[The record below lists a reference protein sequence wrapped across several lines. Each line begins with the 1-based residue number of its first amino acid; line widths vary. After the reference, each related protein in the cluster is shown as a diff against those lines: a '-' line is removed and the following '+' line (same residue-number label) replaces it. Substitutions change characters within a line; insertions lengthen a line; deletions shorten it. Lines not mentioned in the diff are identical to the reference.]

1 MANPAQCGHNSCFR
15 RIAAMLRRVFA
26 IIAVLSAMGFVAFVG
41 LGIRQHFAIDQF
53 HIYRWNPSTRRY
65 TQIFIGWD
73 RDNFGVHTESTTAL
87 ASDDTSVI
95 RSKAGPSNLK
105 IVHDVFPLGPP
116 PYYSPWLW
124 GDHFHS
130 TPSMGI
136 NQMGLSDCWSLLFR
150 LEVALGVFGV
160 LPGIWMGLWVRRW
173 SRRRALGARGFA
185 VVGGSGSGAVD

>member
-1 MANPAQCGHNSCFR
+1 MAKRRAEGTRQKTEFRKKRGVAGDDADGKDFRGSDRCNHGGTEGTEKKMANPAQCGHNSCFR

-95 RSKAGPSNLK
+95 RSKAGPS
-105 IVHDVFPLGPP
+105 
-116 PYYSPWLW
+116 
-124 GDHFHS
+124 
-130 TPSMGI
+130 
-136 NQMGLSDCWSLLFR
+136 
-150 LEVALGVFGV
+150 
-160 LPGIWMGLWVRRW
+160 
-173 SRRRALGARGFA
+173 
-185 VVGGSGSGAVD
+185 